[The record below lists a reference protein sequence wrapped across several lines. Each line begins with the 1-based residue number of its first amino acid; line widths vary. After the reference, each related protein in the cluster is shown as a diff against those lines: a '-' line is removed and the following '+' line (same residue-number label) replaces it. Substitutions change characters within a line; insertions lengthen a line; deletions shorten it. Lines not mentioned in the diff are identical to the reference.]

1 MSTAEIILAILTLLL
16 GGGNILQLLQIRA
29 LKRKS
34 NAEASQEE
42 IRSLSMIIDKN
53 REEITRLTTSYGELQ
68 EKYFKLAEEVQD
80 LRARVNKQRTT
91 TKKSNTK

>member
-1 MSTAEIILAILTLLL
+1 MSTAEIILSIVTLLL

-53 REEITRLTTSYGELQ
+53 REEITRLTNSYGELQ
-68 EKYFKLAEEVQD
+68 EKYFRLAEEVQD
-80 LRARVNKQRTT
+80 LRARVNKQHKT